1 MSFCSELKAGLH
13 KATLLPAGEEK
24 HGGSPDI
31 VQRHARQAPTAAASV
46 GTFDVSAQLKPL
58 RYENHLV
65 ETGLISP
72 ADLARAERYRRE
84 TGQSIISALRSLG
97 VVEPKALAETVS
109 SFYGVPL
116 VEEGAWQRNHPVFP
130 GITSSFLRGSNVFPL
145 ADTAEG
151 VLLAMED
158 PSDSA
163 VLSGMRLALQRP
175 ILPRV
180 AMAQDI
186 QAAVDRAA
194 RNREEPANW
203 VDTDVGEEVGSDIEH
218 LRDMALGTPVIR
230 FVNQLIQEAIHLRAT
245 DIHIEPFDGRVFIRL
260 RVDGMLREMTSPPY
274 SMGRAIVSRIK
285 ILSGLN
291 IAERRLPQDG
301 RARVRVHQHRL
312 DLRVATMPTIHG
324 ESVAIR
330 LLDNVRRALDF
341 SKLGFCDRDEQ
352 IIRKHLAA
360 PYGLMLVTGP
370 TGSGKTTTLATA
382 LALLNE
388 AHRKILTIE
397 DPIEYEIEGVNQ
409 TQSKPAIGLTFANAL
424 RSFLRHDPDVL
435 MVGEMRDGETA
446 SIGIHAALTGHL
458 VLSTLHT
465 NTAAGAIPRLLDM
478 GVDAFLLASSLR
490 CVIGQRLVRVLCP
503 HCKQPSTERS
513 YAMFSAR
520 AMPENIA
527 GQSRAWRAVGCER
540 CFGTGYVDRI
550 AISEVLDVDDEIRDM
565 IQPTAR
571 PSEIEAVA
579 RRRGMTTMI
588 VDGLRKCDAGITTPD
603 EVRRVAI
610 DV

>member
-1 MSFCSELKAGLH
+1 
-13 KATLLPAGEEK
+13 
-24 HGGSPDI
+24 
-31 VQRHARQAPTAAASV
+31 
-46 GTFDVSAQLKPL
+46 VSAQLKAL
-58 RYENHLV
+58 RYEEHLV
-65 ETGLISP
+65 QTGLISLP
-72 ADLARAERYRRE
+72 DLARAERYRRE
-84 TGQSIISALRSLG
+84 TGQSIIGALRSLS
-97 VVEPKALAETVS
+97 VIQPQALAETVS
-109 SFYGVPL
+109 AFYGVPL
-116 VEEGAWQRNHPVFP
+116 VEDGAWQRTHPAFP
-130 GITSSFLRGSNVFPL
+130 GITPAFLRSSNVFPL

-163 VLSGMRLALQRP
+163 VLNGMRLALQRP
-175 ILPRV
+175 VVPRV

-186 QAAVDRAA
+186 QAAIDRSA
-194 RNREEPANW
+194 RNGPEPGIW
-203 VDTDVGEEVGSDIEH
+203 VDDEAGEEVSSDVEH

-230 FVNQLIQEAIHLRAT
+230 FVNQLVQDAVHARAT
-245 DIHIEPFDGRVFIRL
+245 DIHIEPFDGRVLVRL
-260 RVDGMLREMTSPPY
+260 RVDGMLREVQSPPY

-301 RARVRVHQHRL
+301 RARVRIHQHRL
-312 DLRVATMPTIHG
+312 DLRVATMPTIYG
-324 ESVAIR
+324 ESVAVR

-341 SKLGFCDRDEQ
+341 AKLGFNERDEQ
-352 IIRKHLAA
+352 VIRKHLAA

-382 LALLNE
+382 LSLLNE

-424 RSFLRHDPDVL
+424 RSFLRHDPDVM

-478 GVDAFLLASSLR
+478 GIDAFLLASSLR

-503 HCKQPSTERS
+503 HCKEPTHERS
-513 YAMFSAR
+513 DALFAMRSVRDEAVGR
-520 AMPENIA
+520 
-527 GQSRAWRAVGCER
+527 GRTWRAVGCER
-540 CFGTGYVDRI
+540 CFGTGYADRV

-565 IQPTAR
+565 IQPSAR
-571 PSEIEAVA
+571 PAEIEAVA

-588 VDGLRKCDAGITTPD
+588 LDGLRKCDAGITTPD